1 MPLSRLVFLVLV
13 AGRRGGVGGV
23 WGGCGGMEGER
34 GDGGIWWEGRGR
46 FTVFIPEDE
55 DEDGLEAEEVEEIP
69 GEGGD
74 PADVEVAGH
83 DAGLEHGF
91 EAEG

>member
-1 MPLSRLVFLVLV
+1 MPLSRLVFLVLG
-13 AGRRGGVGGV
+13 AGRRGVCDWGLGLVIGLLGGK
-23 WGGCGGMEGER
+23 G
-34 GDGGIWWEGRGR
+34 GRGR

>member
-1 MPLSRLVFLVLV
+1 MC
-13 AGRRGGVGGV
+13 AGWVIGLFGWKG
-23 WGGCGGMEGER
+23 
-34 GDGGIWWEGRGR
+34 GR

-55 DEDGLEAEEVEEIP
+55 NKDGLKAKEVQEIP

>member
-1 MPLSRLVFLVLV
+1 MPLFRLVFLSWVREEGEVWGLLGEGGKGV
-13 AGRRGGVGGV
+13 YWVIGWRRGRR
-23 WGGCGGMEGER
+23 
-34 GDGGIWWEGRGR
+34 EGRI
-46 FTVFIPEDE
+46 TVFIPEDK

>member
-1 MPLSRLVFLVLV
+1 MWGVVGLGLGYWVD
-13 AGRRGGVGGV
+13 GGRGGGN
-23 WGGCGGMEGER
+23 
-34 GDGGIWWEGRGR
+34 
-46 FTVFIPEDE
+46 TVFIPEDE

-91 EAEG
+91 EAER